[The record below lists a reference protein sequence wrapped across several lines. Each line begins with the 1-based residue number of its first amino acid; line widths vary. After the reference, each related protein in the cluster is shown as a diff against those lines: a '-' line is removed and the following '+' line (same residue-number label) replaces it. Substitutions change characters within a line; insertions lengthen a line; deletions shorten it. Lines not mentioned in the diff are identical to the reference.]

1 MSIELSLDRVRT
13 PVGDMLVVTDDAG
26 RLRALHWEGR
36 AARLRRQLETRHRH
50 TRIQLVERRAPAHVC
65 VPLRRYVE
73 GKLDA
78 IDTIPVDTGGTDF
91 QRTVWQALRGI
102 PAGTTLS
109 YGALA
114 AKIGCP
120 RSVRAVGHANGANP
134 ISVVIPCHRL
144 IGADG
149 TLTGYGGGLGRKRW
163 LLAHEGVDFADRNKS
178 KIVV

>member
-1 MSIELSLDRVRT
+1 
-13 PVGDMLVVTDDAG
+13 
-26 RLRALHWEGR
+26 
-36 AARLRRQLETRHRH
+36 
-50 TRIQLVERRAPAHVC
+50 
-65 VPLRRYVE
+65 VE